1 MNNTK
6 PKRTPKP
13 LPIGSNPT
21 ETKEQAKARAALL
34 PSTNAVVVMEA
45 YQGNIMGNDV
55 DLTAMVES
63 LRKTI
68 HDVKDGDLSR
78 LEAMLLSQATALQT
92 MFTSLA
98 RRAANQEQL
107 KNYDV
112 FMGLALKAQAQ
123 SRATISA
130 LVDLKFPRQATFV
143 KQANI
148 AHGPQQVNNG
158 PRSELPDT
166 NTRAREEEM
175 KPDQTELLEA
185 PNGSTNLDR
194 GATAEATRS
203 HPAVETV
210 DAIDRPKVSRRKS
223 QSLAQR

>member
-1 MNNTK
+1 MTK
-6 PKRTPKP
+6 QKSKGVLQIEAPKDQTRPQTLSK
-13 LPIGSNPT
+13 
-21 ETKEQAKARAALL
+21 AALL
-34 PSTNAVVVMEA
+34 PTLNAVTVIQA
-45 YQGNIMGNDV
+45 YQGNILGKDT
-55 DLTAMVES
+55 DLQAMVEA
-63 LRKTI
+63 LRD
-68 HDVKDGDLSR
+68 DVKDVQGGDLSR

-107 KNYDV
+107 KHYGV

-158 PRSELPDT
+158 PSSELPDT
-166 NTRAREEEM
+166 NARAREEEM

-194 GATAEATRS
+194 GTTAEATRGN
-203 HPAVETV
+203 PAVETV
-210 DAIDRPKVSRRKS
+210 DSVDRPKVTRRKG